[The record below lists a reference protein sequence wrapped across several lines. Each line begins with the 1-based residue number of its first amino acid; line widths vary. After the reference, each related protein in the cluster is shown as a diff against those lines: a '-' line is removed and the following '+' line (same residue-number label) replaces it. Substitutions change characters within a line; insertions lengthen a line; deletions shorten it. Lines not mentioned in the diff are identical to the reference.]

1 MSGHSK
7 WHNIQATKNKADA
20 ARGKIFT
27 KIGRE
32 IAVAVK
38 LGGPDPNTNSK
49 LYDVIQ
55 KAKQNNM
62 PNDNI
67 QRSIKK
73 AAGESNAENYVSII
87 YEGYGPNGVAFI
99 VDCLTDNKNR
109 TASDVRH
116 LFTHHGG
123 NLGSTGSVMYNFD
136 YRGVIVLD
144 KEGLSEDDVM
154 MVALDAGADD
164 FNEEEDCYEI
174 LTSPEEFDAVNQAL
188 ADAGVT
194 FASAEITMIPQT
206 TVDLTSE
213 DDIKKMNRILGL
225 LDEDD
230 DVQNVYHNWNEP
242 EEDEE

>member
-38 LGGPDPNTNSK
+38 MGGPDINTNSK
-49 LYDVIQ
+49 LYDVVQ

-73 AAGESNAENYVSII
+73 AAGEGSTENYTPIS
-87 YEGYGPNGVAFI
+87 YEGYGPYGVAYI
-99 VDCLTDNKNR
+99 VECLTDNKNR

-116 LFTHHGG
+116 LFDKFGG
-123 NLGSTGSVMYNFD
+123 NLGTDGSVSYLFT
-136 YRGVIVLD
+136 YKGVVVIEKGDLT
-144 KEGLSEDDVM
+144 EDDVM
-154 MVALDAGADD
+154 MVALDSGADD
-164 FNEEEDCYEI
+164 
-174 LTSPEEFDAVNQAL
+174 V
-188 ADAGVT
+188 
-194 FASAEITMIPQT
+194 QT
-206 TVDLTSE
+206 E
-213 DDIKKMNRILGL
+213 DDAFVVYCATENLHEVTKAFETAGMKIAQSSKDYVPMNYIELNDEQRTTIDKLTDA
-225 LDEDD
+225 LDELD
-230 DVQNVYHNWNEP
+230 DVQNVYNNA
-242 EEDEE
+242 D